1 MCEKSAYIYDECYSF
16 LVYSAAS
23 RKLHAIIQQLNP
35 NTKTLL
41 DVACG
46 TGKHLELLNEH
57 YQVQGLDINPDLLE
71 IARKR
76 CPEVPFHQE
85 NMVAYNLAQKF
96 DVITCLF
103 CSIGHVKTI
112 ENAKIALACMA
123 RHLRSGGILIIE
135 PWVSPERC
143 WTNRVTAD
151 FTDEPELKIMRMYT
165 HEIEGRVSVF
175 DINYLIGTPQG
186 VKYFKE
192 REEMGLFTHEEY
204 IDMFEK
210 AGLEVSYD
218 EQGFLFPKHIYG
230 LYIGFKN
237 KH

>member
-1 MCEKSAYIYDECYSF
+1 MFEKSSNIYDEYYSF
-16 LVYSAAS
+16 LDYSAAS
-23 RKLHAIIQQLNP
+23 GKLHTLIQQFNP
-35 NTKTLL
+35 KANILL

-46 TGKHLELLNEH
+46 TGKHLEYLKEH
-57 YQVQGLDINPDLLE
+57 YQVEGLDMNPDLLE
-71 IARKR
+71 ISRKR

-85 NMVAYNLAQKF
+85 NMIAFNLTHKF

-112 ENAKIALACMA
+112 ENAEMALACMA
-123 RHLRSGGILIIE
+123 HHLRPGGILIIE
-135 PWVSPERC
+135 PWVSPENC
-143 WTNRVTAD
+143 WTNKVTAD
-151 FTDEPELKIMRMYT
+151 FVDKPDLKIVRMYT

-218 EQGFLFPKHIYG
+218 EQGFLFPKHKYG